1 MVRKIFLLVSLFLI
15 KGTIYAQSYSL
26 SDLEALFLKN
36 NYLLLAQRYN
46 VQRVDAEVL
55 QEKVWNNPTLSISEI
70 NLWKNTGYEELPT
83 IFGNYGKA
91 QQVSVELEQ
100 LIETAGKRK
109 KRVALKNLEKNDAL
123 LEYEELLRQLKKE
136 LRQGFYKVERLT
148 AEEIQLQTV
157 ITLYEELQKQ
167 YASQVQKQ
175 NVSQADFYRIQS
187 ELVALQREAMALESD
202 KLEALSALRILTQL
216 PDLNSKDLMFDRSMT
231 FKLSSLPKDMMT
243 MALEQNI
250 GLKRQENASQSAEKK
265 LVLERAMRKPDVTVQ
280 LGYDRGGNI
289 MRDFVGLGAQID
301 LPIFNRNKGNIKA
314 AQFEIEQEKSV
325 GLSVRTEL
333 ESTLMR
339 LQSQLHSYERM
350 LQRWDKER
358 IMDQEKMWI
367 SYNKHLQSRQITLL
381 EFIDFTQ
388 AYKEAQQ
395 SQAELLEDYK
405 STYEELQYIVGKDF

>member
-1 MVRKIFLLVSLFLI
+1 MVKKVFLLIFLILF
-15 KGTIYAQSYSL
+15 KGTIHAQSYSL
-26 SDLEALFLKN
+26 ADLEALFLKN

-46 VQRVDAEVL
+46 IERVDAEML
-55 QEKVWNNPTLSISEI
+55 QEKVWNNPTLEISEI
-70 NLWKNTGYEELPT
+70 NLWKNTGYEEQPP

-91 QQVSVELEQ
+91 QQISIELEQ

-109 KRVALKNLEKNDAL
+109 KRIALKNLEKNDAL

-148 AEEIQLQTV
+148 AEERQLQTV
-157 ITLYEELQKQ
+157 VTLYEELQKQ

-175 NVSQADFYRIQS
+175 NVSQADFYRVQS
-187 ELVALQREAMALESD
+187 ELVALQREIMALEAD
-202 KLEALSALRILTQL
+202 KLEAISVLRTLTQVS
-216 PDLNSKDLMFDRSMT
+216 DINSKDLKFTRGGVDYT
-231 FKLSSLPKDMMT
+231 SSLPKDILT
-243 MALEQNI
+243 IALEQNI
-250 GLKRQENASQSAEKK
+250 GLKRQNNASQSAEKK

-314 AQFEIEQEKSV
+314 AQFEIEQEKAM
-325 GLSVRTEL
+325 GLSARAEV
-333 ESTLMR
+333 ESTLVR
-339 LQSQLHSYERM
+339 LQKQLHSYERM

-358 IMDQEKMWI
+358 IMEQEKMWI
-367 SYNKHLQSRQITLL
+367 SYNKHLQNRQITLL

-405 STYEELQYIVGKDF
+405 NTYEELQYIVGIDF